1 MEPEVSTNDILK
13 AIQAL
18 EGRFD
23 GLENRFDGLEQRID
37 GVESGLT
44 AKMEALHEEAIDA
57 IHMLSSSTD
66 DRFDAVDHQISGIRN
81 EMVTKDYLDRK
92 LADQEM
98 ETMTRVEKSFVRR

>member
-23 GLENRFDGLEQRID
+23 GLEGRFDGFETRFDGLEK
-37 GVESGLT
+37 
-44 AKMEALHEEAIDA
+44 KMDTLHDEAMDA

-66 DRFDAVDHQISGIRN
+66 ERFDAVDHQISGIRN
-81 EMVTKDYLDRK
+81 DMVTKDYLDRK
-92 LADQEM
+92 LANQEM
-98 ETMTRVEKSFVRR
+98 ETMDRVEKSFARR

>member
-1 MEPEVSTNDILK
+1 MEPEVSTKDILN
-13 AIQAL
+13 AIRGL

-23 GLENRFDGLEQRID
+23 GLEGRFDGLEGRFD
-37 GVESGLT
+37 GLEK
-44 AKMEALHEEAIDA
+44 KMDALHEEAMDA

-66 DRFDAVDHQISGIRN
+66 DRFDAVDRQIAGIRN